1 MSAVDIELRWVPLG
15 TLLVG
20 AGLLT
25 PKQLQHALE
34 VKEGSGG
41 RLGQIVVE
49 LGFASERGIAGALA
63 DQYALEFVDLEE
75 TPPESSAVELLPEE
89 IARRYEAIPIRFLA
103 DDLLLLGVVDPTNV
117 LAADDLRLALGT
129 SFRLA
134 VVDPSQ
140 LGLAHARAYRRPLE
154 LVATDAPRGG
164 DDRLRVEDIRDA
176 ASSVPTINLVNRIL
190 ATAVE
195 ENASDIHLE
204 PQRTRMLVR
213 ARIDGVMREL
223 ASIPKHMQAAVTS
236 RLKIMGGLDIA
247 ERRVPQDGRVSVHFG
262 GDPVDLRIA
271 VVPTTDGE
279 QVVLRLVNRR
289 NQSPTLAD
297 LELSLEAERAFVEA
311 IEQPYGAVIVCGPTG
326 SGKTTTL
333 YGALG
338 HLNRPDRVLMT
349 IEDPVE
355 HQIEGVNQVEA
366 DPRAGLTFAR
376 GLRTILRS
384 DPDILLVGE
393 IRDQETASIGDPG
406 GDDGASRA
414 HVAARPQRGRARS
427 PACATWASCRACSRA
442 RSTASSPSGSRAG
455 SASTAGRPY
464 EAPPSALGLEGDSPV
479 TLYRPT
485 GCVRCGHTG
494 YAGRIALREVM
505 PVHGEVR
512 RLVEGSTEEIFAAAI
527 RQGMTTLRADG
538 MRLCLA
544 GICTLEE
551 VRRVT
556 GDRLS

>member
-1 MSAVDIELRWVPLG
+1 MSTADIELRWIPLG
-15 TLLVG
+15 TLLVS

-25 PKQLQHALE
+25 PEQLQHALE
-34 VKEGSGG
+34 VKEESGG
-41 RLGQIVVE
+41 RLGQIVVD

-63 DQYALEFVDLEE
+63 DQYGLEFVDLEA
-75 TPPESSAVELLPEE
+75 TPPESRAIELLPEE

-117 LAADDLRLALGT
+117 LAADDLRLSLGT

-164 DDRLRVEDIRDA
+164 DDLRLVEEIRDA

-195 ENASDIHLE
+195 EGASDIHLE

-213 ARIDGVMREL
+213 ARLDGVMREL

-297 LELSLEAERAFVEA
+297 LEMSLEGERAFLEA

-355 HQIEGVNQVEA
+355 HQLDGVNQVEA
-366 DPRAGLTFAR
+366 DPAR
-376 GLRTILRS
+376 GADVRARAADDPAQRS
-384 DPDILLVGE
+384 RHPARRRDPRPGDGE
-393 IRDQETASIGDPG
+393 HRHPG
-406 GDDGASRA
+406 RDDGPPRA
-414 HVAARPQRGRARS
+414 HLAARAQRGRRDRAPARHGR
-427 PACATWASCRACSRA
+427 PAGPAREHAQLHRRPAARAAALRALPRALRGAAERA
-442 RSTASSPSGSRAG
+442 RARGREPGHALPPDRVRPLRPHRLRRAG
-455 SASTAGRPY
+455 SRCARSCPCTA
-464 EAPPSALGLEGDSPV
+464 
-479 TLYRPT
+479 
-485 GCVRCGHTG
+485 RCGG
-494 YAGRIALREVM
+494 
-505 PVHGEVR
+505 
-512 RLVEGSTEEIFAAAI
+512 
-527 RQGMTTLRADG
+527 
-538 MRLCLA
+538 
-544 GICTLEE
+544 
-551 VRRVT
+551 
-556 GDRLS
+556 